1 MHYWLLT
8 LPPTLP
14 HVTDPTIP
22 EVPDEVDKETV
33 DDEACSKET
42 LASKSE
48 KADDIREVWLGLLE
62 QLKPMAKK
70 GMYRVIMHGSS
81 LKWQLSVLAC
91 YM

>member
-1 MHYWLLT
+1 MNALLLAHFAT
-8 LPPTLP
+8 LLRA
-14 HVTDPTIP
+14 TDQTIP
-22 EVPDEVDKETV
+22 EVPDKVDKETV